1 MCTYACGP
9 WLWWS
14 LPGGCCPP
22 CFPTLALRHLPHEL
36 LALCIRPLLPRV
48 LCSCLYE
55 HYPRPKEFL
64 LLYRIPEVLRRLLE
78 TQGRGADA
86 VHQEAQRL
94 LTAFQINVLF

>member
-1 MCTYACGP
+1 MIEPVAP
-9 WLWWS
+9 I
-14 LPGGCCPP
+14 
-22 CFPTLALRHLPHEL
+22 LRVKVLEI
-36 LALCIRPLLPRV
+36 IR
-48 LCSCLYE
+48 CLYE